1 MASQKKTKESRLSII
16 SNRNFYNSLIFG
28 TPVLQA
34 STAQSGYHSDENVRS
49 ISREVHDYSEG

>member
-49 ISREVHDYSEG
+49 TLQDIHDYAEG